1 MTFLLNFIDA
11 AQGETPLSVLLRKMK
26 VLGAFTGTPE
36 LTKWANLEINGYPEN
51 ATLPIYRESIPI
63 RPLGHFIAPFGSET
77 MNVPIPSTTFPEE
90 ARNSSLFRLTLNQG
104 IAELEGYIDDKVTN
118 FAWTADTVVMY
129 NGLVKMGKVQRIM
142 ESSFGLVNATYSIPS
157 AQFKGVLD
165 AIRNKALDLALE
177 LYAAAPEA
185 GEATAGPSTNNVAR
199 DTIIQFITYNFPSA
213 DLSGSNNAFGSSE
226 FAQAQAPSPSQEPEH

>member
-1 MTFLLNFIDA
+1 MGEPGDQWLPRKRDVADLPRIYSHSPARALHRTFRQRNDECSHSFDDL
-11 AQGETPLSVLLRKMK
+11 
-26 VLGAFTGTPE
+26 
-36 LTKWANLEINGYPEN
+36 
-51 ATLPIYRESIPI
+51 
-63 RPLGHFIAPFGSET
+63 
-77 MNVPIPSTTFPEE
+77 PEE